1 MQVDQPVCCGI
12 DVHKDT
18 RTACLRCVDANGQVS
33 KAGRALATTSTSL
46 LAFADWLVEQHGPV
60 AARESPGVYTPPGI
74 LPMVGGIVCRRWHR
88 RRTDAKDDA
97 NMLLI
102 YVDPFDQAPKDL
114 PARLK
119 IRLLQSIVH
128 FGGKGFQASQNETQ
142 LFLDLSLRFE
152 VFDLGFQVLQPCAP
166 PGHAWFKFLLVK
178 QPLGITIDQP
188 RYPTAQLAH
197 LGFEALVGL
206 GLLLGV

>member
-74 LPMVGGIVCRRWHR
+74 LPKGYWSGNMALRLRVPACSCARKSSVTPRLTTPYHPTKAPVRQVQEYRMAKPSSQRRPPPEVPVMFEPHR
-88 RRTDAKDDA
+88 LQDD
-97 NMLLI
+97 
-102 YVDPFDQAPKDL
+102 
-114 PARLK
+114 
-119 IRLLQSIVH
+119 
-128 FGGKGFQASQNETQ
+128 
-142 LFLDLSLRFE
+142 
-152 VFDLGFQVLQPCAP
+152 VLQTVYT
-166 PGHAWFKFLLVK
+166 LLVR
-178 QPLGITIDQP
+178 P
-188 RYPTAQLAH
+188 
-197 LGFEALVGL
+197 ALER
-206 GLLLGV
+206 